1 MTRITVEEASKQ
13 FGIPKNGIRI
23 MVQRGLLP
31 IGDAVVLT
39 NKRTTYYLFQELID
53 KYIDEKLSIIKH
65 WYL

>member
-13 FGIPKNGIRI
+13 LGIPKNGIRI

-39 NKRTTYYLFQELID
+39 NKRTTYYLFQ
-53 KYIDEKLSIIKH
+53 
-65 WYL
+65 